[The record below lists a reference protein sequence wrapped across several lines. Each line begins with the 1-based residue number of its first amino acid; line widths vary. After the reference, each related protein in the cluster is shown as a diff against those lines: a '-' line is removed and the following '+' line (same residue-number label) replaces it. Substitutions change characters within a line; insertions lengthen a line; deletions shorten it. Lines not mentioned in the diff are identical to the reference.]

1 MRRSLKWMLAAAA
14 VMAVCFLPS
23 PASATAEF
31 VPRVQLAEETAGS
44 GDFIS
49 GALGSL
55 DEETA
60 AEETDENYMKNFY
73 NSTQTV
79 MTEGLNLFRPHTIV
93 MTLLNVITMLLELL
107 GSVITF
113 FVMVLYNFVGS
124 SFMMTMVDGILE
136 SVESVMFDW
145 SDYNSWI
152 IKVVVLVTLI
162 GILYQLIKNF
172 TRLHGYKQILQVIVS
187 GLLSMGL
194 IIFIGQSGRTIMF
207 GLDSLAQD
215 VLVDTF
221 VFDGQSENMEI
232 ANKENIFE
240 IMQMQPF
247 MLRHYGTVSYEA
259 IAESA
264 GQSEEDARYR
274 VQTLLEEPTE
284 VNARIEL
291 DDYGNT
297 AISHDI
303 ASCAQVLF
311 LSFMGLLHRLLI
323 GIVIAVLAIG
333 VGVVKLL
340 KMLLMFLSVYQ
351 LLWWLI
357 RRTHRARQWFL
368 DRITWSL
375 LAIGADLVF
384 NVAMYFIMEA
394 CVMVSVI
401 HPLLMIAFDVILLVL
416 CVYAAKHIGTIAAK
430 LRDGGD
436 LLQAALVGRSPG
448 YAISDFMRQ
457 QKRTDEAD
465 QADDASSVP
474 EDVYDPQEGELD
486 GLNAE
491 DLSDQDVREE
501 NDGSS
506 SENEETA
513 ETADGSSETA
523 AAEDAMLESSAETD
537 GSTVDD
543 EGTVERSQENEEE
556 DMAAE
561 ETIAEEESG
570 EADPDET
577 KGEELRSF
585 DTSSETDMEELSET
599 KDEDD
604 MERPGSDLDEDP
616 EEDLS
621 DVMEEGPENLM
632 EDDEAKGMEDDFSE
646 TGSDEKGSM
655 MDETPEPADE
665 SQSVVDQKDPE
676 EIQETGLQESKGE
689 MTDEMVA

>member
-1 MRRSLKWMLAAAA
+1 MKTLKWLLAAVA

-23 PASATAEF
+23 PTAAAEF

-60 AEETDENYMKNFY
+60 AEESGENYLENFY

-107 GSVITF
+107 GSVVTF
-113 FVMVLYNFVGS
+113 FVMVLYNFVSS
-124 SFMMTMVDGILE
+124 SFMITMVDGIMKSIERL
-136 SVESVMFDW
+136 MFNW
-145 SDYNSWI
+145 SDYNSWV
-152 IKVVVLVTLI
+152 IKVLVMVTLI
-162 GILYQLIKNF
+162 GILYQLIKSF
-172 TRLHGYKQILQVIVS
+172 SRLHSYKQILQVIVS

-194 IIFIGQSGRTIMF
+194 IIFIGQNGRTIMF

-215 VLVDTF
+215 VLVETF

-274 VQTLLEEPTE
+274 VQTLLEAPTE
-284 VNARIEL
+284 ANARAEL
-291 DDYGNT
+291 NDYGNT

-323 GIVIAVLAIG
+323 GVVIAVLAIS

-340 KMLLMFLSVYQ
+340 KVLLMFLSVYQ
-351 LLWWLI
+351 LLWWLL

-384 NVAMYFIMEA
+384 NVAMYFIMKA

-416 CVYAAKHIGTIAAK
+416 CVYAAKHIGSIAAK

-436 LLQAALVGRSPG
+436 LLQAALVGKSPG
-448 YAISDFMRQ
+448 YAVSDFMRQ
-457 QKRTDEAD
+457 QKHMDEANST
-465 QADDASSVP
+465 DDASAVP
-474 EDVYDPQEGELD
+474 DDAYDPQTGELD
-486 GLNAE
+486 SLNAE

-506 SENEETA
+506 SENEGTA

-561 ETIAEEESG
+561 ETTAEEER
-570 EADPDET
+570 
-577 KGEELRSF
+577 GEEDSDEGAELRPI
-585 DTSSETDMEELSET
+585 DVPSETDTGELSET
-599 KDEDD
+599 KHEDD
-604 MERPGSDLDEDP
+604 MEQPGSDLDEDP

-621 DVMEEGPENLM
+621 DVM

-646 TGSDEKGSM
+646 TGSDEKDPM

-665 SQSVVDQKDPE
+665 SQSVDDQNDPE
-676 EIQETGLQESKGE
+676 EILETGLQESKGE